1 MLFSFI
7 RSSGGMIQA
16 LHNENVKRRKIS
28 MKKIGF
34 IDNFLS
40 EWHANNYLDM
50 IRNNPHAKELGFD
63 VCYHLIFS
71 VKIAIIR
78 TKKTNSNYLI

>member
-1 MLFSFI
+1 
-7 RSSGGMIQA
+7 
-16 LHNENVKRRKIS
+16 

-40 EWHANNYLDM
+40 EWHANNYPDM

-63 VCYHLIFS
+63 VCIMLMQRRKFP
-71 VKIAIIR
+71 
-78 TKKTNSNYLI
+78 LMME

>member
-1 MLFSFI
+1 
-7 RSSGGMIQA
+7 MIQA

-40 EWHANNYLDM
+40 EWHANNYPDM
-50 IRNNPHAKELGFD
+50 IRNNPRAKD
-63 VCYHLIFS
+63 S
-71 VKIAIIR
+71 VSMCVMLMQRRKFP
-78 TKKTNSNYLI
+78 LMME